1 MSHAISQLHQLVA
14 LNQQVAIALSK
25 FSLRTIREAVPKAFL
40 LLAQKKNITLNFLVD
55 SGTYDDILE
64 LQSLAKMNR
73 SELIRSL
80 VQREKT
86 IIRTNEAGARPVA
99 SPDIEQ
105 FFRDVQAS

>member
-1 MSHAISQLHQLVA
+1 MTV
-14 LNQQVAIALSK
+14 
-25 FSLRTIREAVPKAFL
+25 
-40 LLAQKKNITLNFLVD
+40 KKNITLNFVVD

-73 SELIRSL
+73 SELIRAL
-80 VQREKT
+80 VQREKM
-86 IIRTNEAGARPVA
+86 ILRTNEAGARPVA